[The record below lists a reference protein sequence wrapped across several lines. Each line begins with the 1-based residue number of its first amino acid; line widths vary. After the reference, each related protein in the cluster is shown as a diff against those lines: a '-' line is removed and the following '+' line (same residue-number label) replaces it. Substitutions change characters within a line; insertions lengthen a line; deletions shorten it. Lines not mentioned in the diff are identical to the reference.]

1 MGMDFTQ
8 KPTEPQGV
16 IPEPAVASMDKPEV
30 QTAEPVP
37 RLIVWLHRLSLVV
50 FVVFCIELGMLL
62 AIVGTM
68 TKVVSAAICRMQQ
81 SAKVVLPPPVT
92 TSTIPLLPA
101 AFQSPRASFCQ
112 ARSENS
118 PTGYPV
124 AAFPF
129 ASFAGVG
136 ASKLSMRLASARNRA
151 SFMRR
156 TLSGVTLIN

>member
-62 AIVGTM
+62 AILPWTTVWNQNSFL
-68 TKVVSAAICRMQQ
+68 SAHPSLKALAQ
-81 SAKVVLPPPVT
+81 SNFV
-92 TSTIPLLPA
+92 
-101 AFQSPRASFCQ
+101 R
-112 ARSENS
+112 
-118 PTGYPV
+118 G
-124 AAFPF
+124 
-129 ASFAGVG
+129 
-136 ASKLSMRLASARNRA
+136 LAMGFGLVDIWIGIWEAVHYRDP
-151 SFMRR
+151 
-156 TLSGVTLIN
+156 GK